1 MADHEGDVTMEDDDE
16 VINDGHA
23 QQHADTIDEDLDEK
37 YPNRPHNHSQTLPFS
52 DLYLKLFNPL
62 QEIRKRPTGPITAR
76 KKQGPHGPRRGNV
89 QDDRRMVIERF
100 ISCWRKDVGPD
111 IYPALRLIVPEK
123 DRDRAMYGLKEK
135 TIGKLLVKAM
145 KIDKNAED
153 AQNLLNWKLP
163 GYKATT
169 AMAGDFAGRCYEVL
183 KKRPLLTKPGSLT
196 IAEVNEMLDR
206 MSVAQKEDKQ
216 LEIFE
221 EFYTQLNAEELLWL
235 IRMILRTMKVGAT
248 EKTFFDSWHPD
259 AENLFNVSSSLRRV
273 CWELYDPTIRLDS
286 DTRGITIMQCFQ
298 PQLAAFQMRSME
310 TMVARMNL
318 TEDQPDF
325 WIEEK
330 LDGERMQLHM
340 IEDPDVKGGM
350 RFAFWSR
357 KAKDY
362 SYLYGM
368 GFDDPDGSLTRHLKP
383 AFHEGVQSIIL
394 DGEMITWDPV
404 NQAQVAFGTL
414 KTAAI
419 SEQRNPF
426 ADGKRPVY
434 KVFDCLYLNNQVLTN
449 YTLRDRRNAL
459 EKSVR
464 GVTERLEI
472 HQYTVG
478 RSAADIEPLLTK
490 VVQDASEGLVIKNP
504 KSMYRLNERNDDWIK
519 VKPEYMSEFGEALD
533 CVVIGGYY
541 GSGHRGGRLSSFMC
555 GLRVDKNQIDQGAS
569 PQKCFSFFKVGGG
582 FSADDYAAIRHR
594 TDGKWMD
601 WDSKKP
607 PTEFIELGGGDR
619 QYEKPDV
626 WIKPEDSI
634 VVSVKAAQ
642 ITGTDQFRMGKTLRF
657 PRFRKLRNDK
667 DWTQALSIQEFLS
680 LKDKIEAE
688 KEEKKFKID
697 DERKQKR
704 AKRVKKREIVI
715 AGIQNDIATFAGPQT
730 KLFEG
735 HTFYILTD
743 CTKPKTSKE
752 HLEQLVKSHG
762 GQIVQNQK
770 DQGTV
775 CIADRNVVKV
785 ASIRKSNDRNIIKP
799 VWILDCIRQA
809 ERDIG
814 RPAFIIPFEPGHV
827 FHAVSEDFDLAV
839 DEWGDSYAR
848 DVTAEELAAL
858 LDSMPKMEDND
869 ESEDMLVEQ
878 LLAENEEIFSKSPG
892 YIFNQLTVAMLS
904 GKEPSNGDS
913 MYIEHVQPVD
923 TELAHVRRLLLFG
936 GAKVLDVV
944 DTNVTHV
951 VMGRDRN
958 GLAAT
963 RKKISSFRR
972 LPRLVTPAWVG
983 DCWRERTL
991 LDEETYVP

>member
-1 MADHEGDVTMEDDDE
+1 MADHEGDVTMKDDDE
-16 VINDGHA
+16 ATDDGHE
-23 QQHADTIDEDLDEK
+23 QQFAEQIEDDLDEK

-62 QEIRKRPTGPITAR
+62 QENRKKPTGPITAR
-76 KKQGPHGPRRGNV
+76 KKQGPHGPRRNV
-89 QDDRRMVIERF
+89 QDDRRMIIDRF
-100 ISCWRKDVGPD
+100 ISRWRKEVGPD

-135 TIGKLLVKAM
+135 TIGKLLVKVM

-183 KKRPLLTKPGSLT
+183 KKRPLHNKPGTLT
-196 IAEVNEMLDR
+196 IADVNEMLDR
-206 MSVAQKEDKQ
+206 MSVAQKEDNQ
-216 LEIFE
+216 REIFE
-221 EFYTQLNAEELLWL
+221 EFYTQMNPEELMWL
-235 IRMILRTMKVGAT
+235 IRMILRQMKVGAT
-248 EKTFFDSWHPD
+248 EKTFFDAWHPD

-273 CWELYDPTIRLDS
+273 CWELSDPTIRLDS
-286 DTRGITIMQCFQ
+286 DNRGITIMQCFQ

-340 IEDPDVKGGM
+340 IEDAEVKGGM

-362 SYLYGM
+362 SYLYGT
-368 GFDDPDGSLTRHLKP
+368 GFDDPDGSLTRHLRT

-404 NQAQVAFGTL
+404 NKAQVAFGTL
-414 KTAAI
+414 KTAAL

-426 ADGKRPVY
+426 TDGKRPVY
-434 KVFDCLYLNNQVLTN
+434 KIFDCLYLNGQVLTN

-464 GVTERLEI
+464 GVEERMEI
-472 HQYTVG
+472 HQYSIG
-478 RSAADIEPLLTK
+478 RSAADIEPLLAK

-555 GLRVDKNQIDQGAS
+555 GLRLDKNQIDQGAN

-582 FSADDYAAIRHR
+582 FSAEDYAAIRHR
-594 TDGKWMD
+594 TGGKWID

-607 PTEFIELGGGDR
+607 PTDYIELGGGDR

-626 WIKPEDSI
+626 WIKPEDS
-634 VVSVKAAQ
+634 VVISVKAAQ
-642 ITGTDQFRMGKTLRF
+642 ITGTDQFRMGRTLRF

-704 AKRVKKREIVI
+704 AKRVKKREVVI
-715 AGIQNDIATFAGPQT
+715 AGTQGNVATFTGPQT

-743 CTKPKTSKE
+743 CTKPKTSKAQ
-752 HLEQLVKSHG
+752 LEQLIKSHG
-762 GQIVQNQK
+762 GQIVQTQR
-770 DQGTV
+770 GRATV
-775 CIADRNVVKV
+775 CIAEKNVVKV
-785 ASIRKSNDRNIIKP
+785 ASIKKSNDRNIIKP
-799 VWILDCIRQA
+799 SWILDCVHQA
-809 ERDIG
+809 EKDSG
-814 RPAFIIPFEPGHV
+814 RPAFILPFEPGHV
-827 FHAVSEDFDLAV
+827 YHAISEGFDSAV

-848 DVTAEELAAL
+848 DVTAEQLAELL
-858 LDSMPKMEDND
+858 ESMPKTEDTD
-869 ESEDMLVEQ
+869 ETEDLLVEQ
-878 LLAENEEIFSKSPG
+878 LLAGTEELFSKSPG
-892 YIFNQLTVAMLS
+892 SLFNQLTVAIIS
-904 GKEPSNGDS
+904 GQEPSNGDHMEIDEKQADDADLS
-913 MYIEHVQPVD
+913 HI
-923 TELAHVRRLLLFG
+923 RRKLIFG
-936 GAKVLDVV
+936 GAKVLDDV
-944 DTNVTHV
+944 DSKTTHV
-951 VMGRDRN
+951 VFGGDRGR
-958 GLAAT
+958 LT
-963 RKKISSFRR
+963 TIRKKISGYRR
-972 LPRLVTPAWVG
+972 LPRLVTPAWVE
-983 DCWRERTL
+983 DCWRQRTL